1 MKAVRFAEYGG
12 PDVLRYEDAPRPQA
26 GPGEV
31 LIEVAGTSFNPVDAG
46 IRAGYL
52 QQVFPVRF
60 PHTPGVDVAGTVAEL
75 GEGVSGSAVGD
86 PVVGFLPMD
95 VDGSAAQFVTAP
107 AAVLTPAPTSIP
119 LADAATLP
127 AVALTAWQALFG
139 DAGLRAGQRVLVNGA
154 GGGVGGFAV
163 QFAHQAG
170 AIVVATASARSTD
183 AVRAA
188 GADQIVDYTSAD
200 LTTAVDP
207 VDVVLNLVSASEP
220 EITVLRSFVV
230 PGGILVSTASPASPD
245 SARSVRAANVQVR
258 SDATQLAAIVAKVD
272 ASEVRVDVSSTHP
285 LAELSRVH
293 EQSAA
298 GAIRGKVV
306 LVPEPAR

>member
-26 GPGEV
+26 GPGEA

-46 IRAGYL
+46 IRAGHL
-52 QQVFPVRF
+52 QQVVPLRL
-60 PHTPGVDVAGTVAEL
+60 PHTPGIDVAGTVAEL
-75 GEGVSGSAVGD
+75 GEGVSGFAVGD

-119 LADAATLP
+119 LAEAAALP

-183 AVRAA
+183 AVRAG

-220 EITVLRSFVV
+220 EITVLRSLVI

-245 SARSVRAANVQVR
+245 SARGVRAANVQVR
-258 SDATQLAAIVAKVD
+258 SDAIQLAAIVAKVD
-272 ASEVRVDVSSTHP
+272 AGEVRVDVSSTHP
-285 LAELSRVH
+285 LAELARVH